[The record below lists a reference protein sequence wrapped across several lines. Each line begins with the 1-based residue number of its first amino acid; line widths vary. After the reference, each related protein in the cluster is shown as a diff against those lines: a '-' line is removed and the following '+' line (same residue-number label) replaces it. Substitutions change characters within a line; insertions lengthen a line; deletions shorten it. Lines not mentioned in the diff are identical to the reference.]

1 MTFSSLAKRLIKK
14 MPGYRRA
21 YSYLQAHFERSPSN
35 PFLRF
40 APPGHFYSPIPDINY
55 VQKHRI
61 DLFARNESSVPG
73 IEINPKKQIDLI
85 EELASYYSQIP
96 FTEEK
101 QENVRYSFDNPFFCH
116 GSAIIL
122 YSIMR
127 HFCPQRIVEVGSGYS
142 SAVML
147 DVNDR
152 FFDGKILFSFIEP
165 YPERLFSLLSE
176 NDRQRN
182 QVIVDI
188 VQNSSYKIFTDLEEN
203 DILFI
208 DSSHVA
214 KIGSDV
220 VYLLTNI
227 LPVLKAGVIIHFHDI
242 YWPFEYPEDWVLS
255 GRAWNEAYLLKA
267 FLQFNNSF
275 EILLFNSYL
284 SIHHRELF
292 AKYLPL
298 FLVDSGSSL
307 WIRKNS

>member
-1 MTFSSLAKRLIKK
+1 MTFPSLAKRLIKN
-14 MPGYRRA
+14 MPGFRRA

-35 PFLRF
+35 PFLKF

-55 VQKHRI
+55 VQKHQI
-61 DLFARNESSVPG
+61 DLFARKESSVPG
-73 IEINPKKQIDLI
+73 IDINSEKQI
-85 EELASYYSQIP
+85 ELVKQFASYYSHIP

-101 QENVRYSFDNPFFCH
+101 QENVRYYFDNPYFCQ
-116 GSAIIL
+116 GSAVIL

-127 HFCPQRIVEVGSGYS
+127 HFRPQRIVEVGSGYT
-142 SAVML
+142 SASML
-147 DVNDR
+147 DINDR

-176 NDRQRN
+176 KDGQRN

-188 VQNSSYKIFTDLEEN
+188 VQNCSYKIFTDLKEN

-220 VYLLTNI
+220 VYFLTNI
-227 LPVLKAGVIIHFHDI
+227 LPVLNAGVIIHIHGI
-242 YWPFEYPEDWVLS
+242 YWPFEYPEDWILS
-255 GRAWNEAYLLKA
+255 GRAWNEAYMLKA

-284 SIHHRELF
+284 SIHHRELMLQ
-292 AKYLPL
+292 YLPL
-298 FLVDSGSSL
+298 FLVDSGSCL
-307 WIRKNS
+307 WIRKTS